1 MVHDAQL
8 CRTAHAG
15 KPISAEPG
23 RVERSMLHDGVMG
36 MDVAKRTFTGDDRV
50 QFRRQVSRGTEAI
63 ARMLA
68 EGLFTDH
75 GRPPEPLLGMEV
87 ELNLVDAR
95 MAPALANAAV
105 LDSIADPDFQTEL
118 AQFNIEINVAPRPL
132 HNDQTLALE
141 QQLRASLNAADAR
154 AAAIDTH
161 LVMTGML
168 PTLDPK
174 HLTHEAISANPRYGL
189 LNEQIFAARGEDI
202 DFDIT
207 GVELSP
213 DDKPE
218 RLRLTS
224 DSIVPEAACTSLQL
238 HLRVAPEDFAAH
250 WNAAQAI
257 AGVQV
262 GIAGNSPFFAGAAL
276 WHESRIPVF
285 EQATDT
291 RPLELKNQGVRPRVW
306 FGERWITTIFDLF
319 EENTRYF
326 PALLPVSTD
335 VDPLAVLDDG
345 GIPVL
350 DELRLH
356 NGTVYRWN
364 RPVYDVVD
372 GQAHL
377 RVENRVLP
385 AGPTVIDTM
394 ANAAFYYGLLRGLVE
409 EDRPVWSQ
417 MSFDAAAENLHAGAR
432 DGFGAQLYWPKVGW
446 VRPDELT
453 LRKLLPI
460 ADAGLTSF
468 GVSRKARSR
477 YLSVIEGRC
486 LSRQTGSEWQ
496 RRIVAAR
503 EAAGDDR
510 GTALA
515 GMLADYVAL
524 MHEGEPAHTWPLK

>member
-1 MVHDAQL
+1 
-8 CRTAHAG
+8 
-15 KPISAEPG
+15 
-23 RVERSMLHDGVMG
+23 MG
-36 MDVAKRTFTGDDRV
+36 ADVSKRTFTGADRV
-50 QFRRQVSRGTEAI
+50 RFRHQVSRGTEAI

-68 EGLFTDH
+68 EGLFTDQ
-75 GRPPEPLLGMEV
+75 GQPPEPLLGMEV
-87 ELNLVDAR
+87 ELNLVDAE

-105 LDSIADPDFQTEL
+105 LDTIADPDFQTEL

-132 HNDQTLALE
+132 HDDEMVGLE
-141 QQLRASLNAADAR
+141 QKLRASLNSAEAR
-154 AAAIDTH
+154 AAAKDTH

-168 PTLDPK
+168 PTLRPE
-174 HLTHEAISANPRYGL
+174 HLTHDAISANPRYGV

-202 DFDIT
+202 TIDIAGIEFPVGHALEQLHLVCDT
-207 GVELSP
+207 
-213 DDKPE
+213 
-218 RLRLTS
+218 
-224 DSIVPEAACTSLQL
+224 IVPEAACTSLQL
-238 HLRVAPEDFAAH
+238 HLRLAPEDFAAH

-326 PALLPVSTD
+326 PALLPVSSD
-335 VDPLAVLDDG
+335 DDPLAILDAAE
-345 GIPVL
+345 IPIL

-394 ANAAFYYGLLRGLVE
+394 ANAAFYYGLLRGLVDQ
-409 EDRPVWSQ
+409 DRPIWSQ

-432 DGFGAQLYWPKVGW
+432 EGFAAQLYWPTVGW

-453 LRKLLPI
+453 LRKLLPT
-460 ADAGLTSF
+460 ADAGLDTF
-468 GVSRKARSR
+468 GVSHKARSR

-486 LSRQTGSEWQ
+486 QSRQSGSEWQ
-496 RRIVAAR
+496 RRAVSAR
-503 EAAGDDR
+503 EEAGDDR
-510 GTALA
+510 VSALA
-515 GMLADYVAL
+515 GMLADYVEL
-524 MHEGEPAHTWPLK
+524 MHEGEPAHTWPL